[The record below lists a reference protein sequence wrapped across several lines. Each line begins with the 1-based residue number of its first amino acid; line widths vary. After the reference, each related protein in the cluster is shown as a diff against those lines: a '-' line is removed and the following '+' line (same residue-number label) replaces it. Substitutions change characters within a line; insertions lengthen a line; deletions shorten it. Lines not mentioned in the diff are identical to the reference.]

1 MPNINLLPSES
12 SRRKGLGSII
22 FLLLT
27 ALIWVGVCFFLY
39 RNIQNEIAIA
49 DKEYSIKKEEV
60 AALEKELL
68 GLNEQ
73 LSTTV
78 VEEEGTALEKRGG
91 IAPREAVAVFP
102 EIFPLLSGL
111 SLATPKGAWITKLE
125 TKKEICLVE
134 GYAFKTQDI
143 SDFLRNAKGID
154 GVSKAKLLE
163 TKREIFPNRK
173 IPLHHF
179 QLELK
184 LGGGTG

>member
-12 SRRKGLGSII
+12 NRRKGLGSII
-22 FLLLT
+22 ILLLI
-27 ALIWVGVCFFLY
+27 ALIWVAVCFFLY
-39 RNIQNEIAIA
+39 RDIQNEISIA
-49 DKEYSIKKEEV
+49 EKEFSIKKVEV
-60 AALEKELL
+60 DKLENELS
-68 GLNEQ
+68 GLKEQ
-73 LSTTV
+73 LSTKV
-78 VEEEGTALEKRGG
+78 LEEEKLTSEDKGSVSAKQPLG
-91 IAPREAVAVFP
+91 VYP
-102 EIFPLLSGL
+102 EIFPLLSGI

-125 TKKEICLVE
+125 TKKEICLIE

-154 GVSKAKLLE
+154 GVYKAKLLE

-179 QLELK
+179 QLELT